1 MHKIKSTQYSLTVIQ
16 AQVHQLVHKGI
27 VSREQRIYTLWKHM
41 SAWEWSR
48 IEQELEKS
56 NFLLRDCIGDL
67 IGWEG

>member
-16 AQVHQLVHKGI
+16 AQVYQLVHEGI

-41 SAWEWSR
+41 SAWEWCR